1 MIRTHVRYAP
11 DQTMERK
18 SLDSPDRTQV
28 FLDGS
33 ERTVVRVG
41 PATIGRGTY
50 RQGWRWSEH
59 VRPLA
64 GKDSATHLGFVL
76 SGRMIV
82 RTKEGTEIEVAAGD
96 AFAVEPGHD
105 AWVIGDETCV
115 ALDFAAE

>member
-1 MIRTHVRYAP
+1 M
-11 DQTMERK
+11 DRK

-50 RQGWRWSEH
+50 RPGWCWSEH

-64 GKDSATHLGFVL
+64 GKDSAAHIGYVL
-76 SGRMIV
+76 AGRMIV
-82 RTKEGTEIEVAAGD
+82 RTKAGTETEATAGD

-105 AWVIGDETCV
+105 AWVTGDEPCV